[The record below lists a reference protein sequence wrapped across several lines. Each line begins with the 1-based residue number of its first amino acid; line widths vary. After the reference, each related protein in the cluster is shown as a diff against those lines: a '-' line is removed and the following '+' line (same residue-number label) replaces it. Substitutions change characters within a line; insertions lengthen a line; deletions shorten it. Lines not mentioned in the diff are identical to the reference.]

1 MGDQLMNDYLAVYI
15 EKYVTYRMDNEDIMQ
30 Q

>member
-15 EKYVTYRMDNEDIMQ
+15 EKYVTYRIDDEDIMQ